1 MELFAFKHRI
11 ERDFGIDKPIPIG
24 ILLTSPII
32 LGIAHE
38 IEKLGQ
44 NSHEQCHPVVP
55 LQHNPDSRK
64 APLWLIHPGSDDVL
78 IFIPLAELFMQR
90 TVYGLRM
97 KGLDTG
103 LNEIDYFTTVEE
115 MAECYVNHIKA
126 YQPQRPYTIAGYSLG
141 TTVAFEIAKRP
152 EANQNEVAFLG
163 LFDSPPYI
171 AELIQHLDW
180 VDVLLVNVAYFLELI
195 NENYSMVLQTDLRK

>member
-1 MELFAFKHRI
+1 
-11 ERDFGIDKPIPIG
+11 
-24 ILLTSPII
+24 
-32 LGIAHE
+32 
-38 IEKLGQ
+38 
-44 NSHEQCHPVVP
+44 
-55 LQHNPDSRK
+55 
-64 APLWLIHPGSDDVL
+64 
-78 IFIPLAELFMQR
+78 
-90 TVYGLRM
+90 M

-195 NENYSMVLQTDLRK
+195 NENYSMVLQTDLQAVDFILAGAPQDKLRQLELNMTRLQKLVEVTDAFRRAGKEWSPKGTVKKSGYFLGHAAPASCTHQTGMDG